1 MNYRNPTYNAFGT
14 IDVEIE
20 HPVYGWIP
28 FTTSPDDVEEHGRN
42 IYDAIIA
49 SGDPVAPYV
58 PAPQPDPVPQIIPRR
73 QFYQGLAVAGL
84 ITKEEA
90 LDALTGTLPPALVAI
105 VNSIPD
111 EDAAFAATAH
121 LLASGEFDRA
131 HPLIPVFAASQ
142 GMSSADV
149 DDFWRLCA
157 SLV

>member
-1 MNYRNPTYNAFGT
+1 MRYALIKDGIVQNVIIVGPNADYEAPDGHTIVQTDEAGPGWAYDGT
-14 IDVEIE
+14 DFHE
-20 HPVYGWIP
+20 
-28 FTTSPDDVEEHGRN
+28 
-42 IYDAIIA
+42 
-49 SGDPVAPYV
+49 
-58 PAPQPDPVPQIIPRR
+58 PAPDLGPVPRIISRR

-90 LDALTGTLPPALVAI
+90 LAALTGTLPTALAAI

-111 EDAAFAATAH
+111 EDAKFAATAH

-131 HPLIPVFAASQ
+131 HPLIPMFAASQ
-142 GMSSADV
+142 NMDEDDV